1 MEIYLFHDDVL
12 FSFSCSSYSNIEF
25 YVAQISEHSVAN
37 VAISFTISLDNIF
50 AFWITLNNDTMSSY
64 NFIFLVFLIISTV

>member
-12 FSFSCSSYSNIEF
+12 FSFSCSLSSNIEF
-25 YVAQISEHSVAN
+25 YVAPISEHSVAN
-37 VAISFTISLDNIF
+37 VATSFTISLDVF
-50 AFWITLNNDTMSSY
+50 VFWITLNYDTMSSY

>member
-37 VAISFTISLDNIF
+37 VAISFTISLDVF
-50 AFWITLNNDTMSSY
+50 EFWITLNNDTMSSY